1 MSIHHTAI
9 VDRRSEIESDV
20 EIGPYCV
27 IDGLVRIGRGTK
39 LYHGV
44 YVTGWTDIGEG
55 CVFHPGVIVGHEPQD
70 VKYHGERSYCR
81 VGRNCVFREHVTVHR
96 GTIPESTTSV
106 GDDCFLLAGSHVAHN
121 CTIGNRVT
129 LINNVLLAG
138 HVEVANRVTMGGGA
152 VVHQFVRIGEL
163 SMIPG
168 IGRVPK
174 DAPPYSLLGIDGRVA
189 GLNRVGMRRAGMS
202 ADEFRDV
209 RDAYRLLFGQRMPFS
224 EAVERLASEVR
235 TAAGRLVLEFVKGE
249 SKRGVAGRI
258 RKSHQRGASIE
269 ADTL

>member
-1 MSIHHTAI
+1 MPIHPTAI
-9 VDRRSEIESDV
+9 VDRRSEIEADV

-27 IDGLVRIGRGTK
+27 IDGLVRIGKGTR
-39 LYHGV
+39 LFHGV
-44 YVTGWTDIGEG
+44 YITGWTEIGEG
-55 CVFHPGVIVGHEPQD
+55 CVFHPGAIVGHEPQD

-81 VGRNCVFREHVTVHR
+81 VGRNCVFRENVTVHR
-96 GTIPESTTSV
+96 GTTPESTTSV

-138 HVEVANRVTMGGGA
+138 HVHVADRVTMGGGA

-163 SMIPG
+163 AMIPG

-174 DAPPYSLLGIDGRVA
+174 DAPPYSLLSVDGRVV
-189 GLNRVGMRRAGMS
+189 GLNRVGMRRAGLS
-202 ADEFRDV
+202 PEEFQDV
-209 RDAYRLLFGQRMPFS
+209 RDAYRLLFGQRMAFS
-224 EAVERLASEVR
+224 EAVKRLASEVR
-235 TAAGRLVLEFVKGE
+235 TPAARTLLNFVQAE

-258 RKSHQRGASIE
+258 RKSQQRGASVE
-269 ADTL
+269 ADAL